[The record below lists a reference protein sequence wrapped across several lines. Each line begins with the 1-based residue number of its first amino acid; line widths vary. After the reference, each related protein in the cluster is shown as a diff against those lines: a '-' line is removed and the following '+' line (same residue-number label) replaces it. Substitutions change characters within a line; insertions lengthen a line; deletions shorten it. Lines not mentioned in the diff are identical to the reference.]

1 MNYEKSK
8 FQNCFRANEDNPFGN
23 PMMMAMMGN
32 QGGNNPFGSNPMTM
46 MAMTYA

>member
-1 MNYEKSK
+1 MEWLLNYEKSK
-8 FQNCFRANEDNPFGN
+8 FQNCWN

-32 QGGNNPFGSNPMTM
+32 QGGNNPFDSNPITM